1 MAASVGGRPGA
12 LERAIR
18 WAAGALAIVAGA
30 ALLLMMVQTAA
41 DVFMANVFGRPIEGN
56 LEIISTYY
64 MVLVVFLP
72 LALVELRHEHIN
84 VDLFVRLLPEG
95 MRRSVNAFGYLVSA
109 LFFGILAFQTW
120 NDAVHAW
127 RIDEVRM
134 GAIYVTIWPA
144 KFALPLGF
152 GAIMLAILLHAWKTI
167 ADPAFDPVPASPE
180 EVHDPS

>member
-1 MAASVGGRPGA
+1 MAHSVGGSLGMFEP
-12 LERAIR
+12 AIR
-18 WAAGALAIVAGA
+18 WFAGALAIVAGA
-30 ALLLMMVQTAA
+30 ALLLMMIQTAA
-41 DVFMANVFGRPIEGN
+41 DVFMANFFGRPIEGN

-72 LALVELRHEHIN
+72 LAFVELRHEHIN

-95 MRRSVNAFGYLVSA
+95 VRRAVNAFGYLVSA
-109 LFFGILAFQTW
+109 LFFGILAYQTW
-120 NDAVHAW
+120 IDAVKSW

-152 GAIMLAILLHAWKTI
+152 VAIMLAILLHAWKMIT
-167 ADPAFDPVPASPE
+167 DPEFDPVPENPE